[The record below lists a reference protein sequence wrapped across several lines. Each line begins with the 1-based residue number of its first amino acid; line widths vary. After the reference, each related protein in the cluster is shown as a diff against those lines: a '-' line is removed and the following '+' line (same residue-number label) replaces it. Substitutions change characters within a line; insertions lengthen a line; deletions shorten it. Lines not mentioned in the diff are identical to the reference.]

1 MQEWVIS
8 PSPRTDWTELHGEVR
23 LSRLSQKQGR
33 LFEKEILRFGDLIHP
48 VTGQKIKIDK
58 AFTDTLVSN
67 FEAGFCDI
75 VQVPLANDQNQH
87 VENPGANLGEVL
99 GLRVDEAAGKV
110 YAQVDA
116 RKQAED
122 FGKTLLGASAFMHL
136 NYKDTKTGQRV
147 GPTLLHV
154 AVTNR
159 PYVTGLDPYQEIV
172 AASSEYDG
180 EPALLE
186 MSATTDQ
193 EEAAVPRTLQ
203 DILAELKADHNVD
216 VDALQT
222 ALSAAETKA
231 SAAEAKASEQEVA
244 LSSAQEQ
251 LAAKPDLDELV
262 EKVRVALS
270 GTGVADETKLSAD
283 GDVTTDDIVSAV
295 ATLAQDNVKL
305 TSANEANDKRI
316 AALERR
322 HVEGEIDALI
332 GEGKIL
338 PAKREVFLTM
348 ALTNREMFDQILPD
362 EPLVKLGNELGSGP
376 SAEAHQ
382 TQEVDIEAE
391 IARLTGSGGPAAQYI
406 GA

>member
-1 MQEWVIS
+1 MPEFECFIA
-8 PSPRTDWTELHGEVR
+8 PSPVADWTEVDEVR
-23 LSRLSQKQGR
+23 LSRKTKQGR
-33 LFEKEILRFGDLIHP
+33 VFEKHILNFGDLIHP

-58 AFTDTLVSN
+58 AFADTLVKN
-67 FEAGFCDI
+67 FDEGYCDI

-99 GLRVDEAAGKV
+99 GLRVDDAAGKV

-116 RKQAED
+116 RKQADD

-203 DILAELKADHNVD
+203 DILAELKADHNLD
-216 VDALQT
+216 VESLQT
-222 ALSAAETKA
+222 ALSAAE
-231 SAAEAKASEQEVA
+231 AKASETEVA
-244 LSSAQEQ
+244 LSTAQEE

-262 EKVRVALS
+262 DKVRAALS
-270 GTGVADETKLSAD
+270 GTGVADETKLSAG
-283 GDVTTDDIVSAV
+283 GDVTADDIVSAV

-305 TSANEANDKRI
+305 TSANEETSKRV
-316 AALERR
+316 AALEKR
-322 HVEGEIDALI
+322 HVETEIDGYIA
-332 GEGKIL
+332 EGKIL

-348 ALTNREMFDQILPD
+348 ALTNREMFDQVLPD
-362 EPLVKLGNELGSGP
+362 EPLVKLGNEQGSGP

-391 IARLTGSGGPAAQYI
+391 IARLTSSDGPASQYI

>member
-1 MQEWVIS
+1 MPEFECFIA
-8 PSPRTDWTELHGEVR
+8 PSPVSDWTEVDEVR
-23 LSRLSQKQGR
+23 LSRKQKQGR
-33 LFEKEILRFGDLIHP
+33 VFEKHILNFGDLIHP
-48 VTGQKIKIDK
+48 VTGQKIRIDK
-58 AFTDTLVSN
+58 EFADKLVRN
-67 FEAGFCDI
+67 FDDGYCDI

-99 GLRVDEAAGKV
+99 GLRVDETAGKV

-116 RKQAED
+116 RKHAED

-136 NYKDTKTGQRV
+136 NYKDTKTNNRV

-193 EEAAVPRTLQ
+193 EEAAVPRTL
-203 DILAELKADHNVD
+203 DEILAELKADHNFD
-216 VDALQT
+216 VAGLQAQLAALET
-222 ALSAAETKA
+222 KANESTAALSAA
-231 SAAEAKASEQEVA
+231 QE
-244 LSSAQEQ
+244 E
-251 LAAKPDLDELV
+251 LAAKPDLEELV
-262 EKVRVALS
+262 DKVRVALS
-270 GTGVADETKLSAD
+270 GTGVADETKLSTG
-283 GDVTTDDIVSAV
+283 GDVTADDIVSAV

-305 TSANEANDKRI
+305 PSANEETSNRV

-322 HVEGEIDALI
+322 HVEGEIDAFI
-332 GEGKIL
+332 AEGKIL

-348 ALTNREMFDQILPD
+348 ALSNREMFDQIIPD
-362 EPLVKLGNELGSGP
+362 EPIVKLGNELGSGP